1 MARAQGVTA
10 TAVHPCVSG
19 PYPYLCRYRNQ
30 LQTGLFSLLYNAGL
44 RAYKMLVWAAAPVNA
59 KARQW
64 TVGQH
69 QLLTRIASALPN
81 RATPNR
87 QLLAWFHAASLG
99 EFEQGRPVI
108 DAFRAQYPNYLI
120 LLTFFSPSGY
130 EVRKDYAG
138 ADFVCY
144 LPLDTPPNARRF
156 MDTVQPAIAFFV
168 KYEFWANYLRELQ
181 TRQVPTVLFS
191 ALFRPNQLFFK
202 PYGGFYR
209 NLLTCFSHILVQNQE
224 SIDLLEGISV
234 TRVTL
239 AGDTRFDRVV
249 QTAVAAPAIP
259 IAESFKA
266 GMPLL
271 VVGSAWPEDM
281 VVLIPF
287 LNTFDRPLRVIIAPH
302 EIHPDEISRWQAQL
316 QHPSIRY
323 SELNEAAPHGKWPN
337 EQTATPDTQT
347 LFIDNVG
354 MLSALYQYAAFAFI
368 GGAFKQGLHNV
379 LEAATFGMP
388 VFFGPDY
395 AAFPEAGDL
404 IGDGAGFA
412 VGSVAELTDVF
423 ARQYAD
429 PAAAARASRAYVQ
442 RNVGATAQ
450 VMQTVQSLLSR

>member
-1 MARAQGVTA
+1 
-10 TAVHPCVSG
+10 
-19 PYPYLCRYRNQ
+19 
-30 LQTGLFSLLYNAGL
+30 
-44 RAYKMLVWAAAPVNA
+44 MLAWAAAPVNA

-69 QLLTRIASALPN
+69 QLLARIARALPN
-81 RATPNR
+81 RAAPNR
-87 QLLAWFHAASLG
+87 QPLAWFHAASLG

-108 DAFRAQYPNYLI
+108 DAFRAHYPNYLI

-144 LPLDTPPNARRF
+144 LPLDTPHNARRF
-156 MDTVQPAIAFFV
+156 MDTVQPDIAFFI

-209 NLLTCFSHILVQNQE
+209 NLLACFSHILVQNQE
-224 SIDLLEGISV
+224 SIDLLKGIGV

-249 QTAVAAPAIP
+249 QTAVAAPPIP
-259 IAESFKA
+259 VAESFKA

-281 VVLIPF
+281 AVLTPF

-302 EIHPDEISRWQAQL
+302 EIHPDEIGRWQAQL
-316 QHPSIRY
+316 QRPSVRY
-323 SELNEAAPHGKWPN
+323 SELNESAPHGKLPT
-337 EQTATPDTQT
+337 EPTATPDRQT

-354 MLSALYQYAAFAFI
+354 MLSALYQYAEFAFI

-395 AAFPEAGDL
+395 AAFPEAIDL
-404 IGDGAGFA
+404 IRDGAGFA
-412 VGSVAELTDVF
+412 VGSAADLTDAF

-429 PAAAARASRAYVQ
+429 SAAAARASRAYVQ